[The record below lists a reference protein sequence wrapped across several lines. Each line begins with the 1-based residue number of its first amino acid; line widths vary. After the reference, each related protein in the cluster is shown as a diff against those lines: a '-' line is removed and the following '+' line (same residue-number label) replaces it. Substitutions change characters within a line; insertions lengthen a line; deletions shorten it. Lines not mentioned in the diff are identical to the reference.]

1 MAGSRRNES
10 IFMSIPA
17 KNIIMIHGW
26 AANGRVFDPLR
37 ESLPENWRI
46 RTPDLPG
53 HGASPDNG
61 AFDITATAD
70 ALAAEIDDGE
80 PADLLG
86 WSLGG
91 LVALHLAHRHPQ
103 KVRKLCLTASFA
115 KFLAAPD
122 YPEGLS
128 NPALGKMIT
137 LFRQDYQKYMRQFL
151 ELQFL
156 YAKEARPLMHAILPD
171 IVKHGTPAALETALA
186 ALSAADARP
195 FLPDIRQP
203 VLLVYGDK
211 DTITPPRM
219 GDYLARQLPDAAL
232 HIIPQAAHAPFLSH
246 RAQFSALLHPFFAS

>member
-1 MAGSRRNES
+1 
-10 IFMSIPA
+10 
-17 KNIIMIHGW
+17 MIHGW

-195 FLPDIRQP
+195 FLPTSGSRCCWFTATKTP
-203 VLLVYGDK
+203 LPRRAWA
-211 DTITPPRM
+211 TIWRGSCPMPPCTSFPKR
-219 GDYLARQLPDAAL
+219 RT
-232 HIIPQAAHAPFLSH
+232 H
-246 RAQFSALLHPFFAS
+246 RF